1 MTDLITL
8 KDPRAPAAEAFRV
21 LRTNIQFSALD
32 QPIHTLL
39 ITSAAADEGKG
50 ITAANLAVTMA
61 QGGSRVILVDADLRR
76 PSQSALW
83 KLPNER
89 GLSTAVLENLPPE
102 ALPLHSTA
110 VEGLCVLTAGTPVP
124 NPADLLGSKRMESL
138 ITALKAQAD
147 YVLFDA
153 PPVLAAADAPLLATK
168 LDATLLVLQ
177 AGSTRRDHAQRAKE
191 ALLRAKARII
201 GVALTNAPRDSSLST
216 YGKAQL

>member
-1 MTDLITL
+1 MIDLITL
-8 KDPRAPAAEAFRV
+8 RDPRAPAAEAFRV

-39 ITSAAADEGKG
+39 ITSASADEGKG
-50 ITAANLAVTMA
+50 STAANLAVTMA

-89 GLSTAVLENLPPE
+89 GLSAAILENLPAE
-102 ALPLHSTA
+102 ALPLQPTP
-110 VEGLCVLTAGTPVP
+110 VEGLRVLTAGAPVP
-124 NPADLLGSKRMESL
+124 NPADLLGSKRMEAL
-138 ITALKAQAD
+138 IAALKAQAD

-168 LDATLLVLQ
+168 LDAVLLVLQ
-177 AGSTRRDHAQRAKE
+177 AGNTRRDRAQRAKE
-191 ALLRAKARII
+191 ALTRVNARII
-201 GVALTNAPRDSSLST
+201 GVALTNAPRDSLLST
-216 YGKAQL
+216 YGKV

>member
-1 MTDLITL
+1 MSDLITL
-8 KDPRAPAAEAFRV
+8 KDPRAAAAEAFRV

-39 ITSAAADEGKG
+39 ITSAAADEGKSL
-50 ITAANLAVTMA
+50 TAANLAVTMA

-76 PSQSALW
+76 PSQHALW
-83 KLPNER
+83 KLENGR
-89 GLSTAVLENLPPE
+89 GLTDAVLEKTIAE
-102 ALPLHSTA
+102 TLPLQET
-110 VEGLCVLTAGTPVP
+110 VVDGLRVLMSGTPVP

-138 ITALKAQAD
+138 IAALKAQAD
-147 YVLFDA
+147 YVIFDA
-153 PPVLAAADAPLLATK
+153 PPVLAAADTPLLATK

-191 ALLRAKARII
+191 ALQRVNARII

-216 YGKAQL
+216 YGKA

>member
-39 ITSAAADEGKG
+39 ITSASADEGKG
-50 ITAANLAVTMA
+50 VAAANLAVTMA

-76 PSQSALW
+76 PSQGALW

-89 GLSTAVLENLPPE
+89 GLTTAILENLQAD
-102 ALPLHSTA
+102 ALPLQNTV
-110 VEGLCVLTAGTPVP
+110 VEGLRVLTAGAPVP
-124 NPADLLGSKRMESL
+124 NPADLLGSKRMDSL
-138 ITALKAQAD
+138 IAALKAQAD

-168 LDATLLVLQ
+168 LDAVLLVVE
-177 AGSTRRDHAQRAKE
+177 AGNTRRDHAQRAKE
-191 ALLRAKARII
+191 ALVRVNARII

-216 YGKAQL
+216 YGKV

>member
-39 ITSAAADEGKG
+39 ITSASADEGKG
-50 ITAANLAVTMA
+50 VAAANLAVTMA

-83 KLPNER
+83 KLSDDR
-89 GLSTAVLENLPPE
+89 GLTTAILENLQAD
-102 ALPLHSTA
+102 ALPLQSTV
-110 VEGLCVLTAGTPVP
+110 VEGLRVLTAGAPVP
-124 NPADLLGSKRMESL
+124 NPADLLGSKRMDSL
-138 ITALKAQAD
+138 IAALKAQAD

-168 LDATLLVLQ
+168 LDAVLLVVE
-177 AGSTRRDHAQRAKE
+177 AGNTRRDHAQRAKE
-191 ALLRAKARII
+191 ALVRVNARII

-216 YGKAQL
+216 YGKV

>member
-39 ITSAAADEGKG
+39 ITSASADEGKG
-50 ITAANLAVTMA
+50 VAAANLAVTMA

-89 GLSTAVLENLPPE
+89 GLTTAILENLQAD
-102 ALPLHSTA
+102 ALPLQNTV
-110 VEGLCVLTAGTPVP
+110 VEGLRVLTAGTPVP
-124 NPADLLGSKRMESL
+124 NPADLLGSKRMDSL
-138 ITALKAQAD
+138 IEALKAQAD
-147 YVLFDA
+147 YILFDA
-153 PPVLAAADAPLLATK
+153 PPVLAAADAALLATK
-168 LDATLLVLQ
+168 LDAVLLVVQ
-177 AGSTRRDHAQRAKE
+177 AGNTRRDHAQRAKE
-191 ALLRAKARII
+191 ALVRVNARII

-216 YGKAQL
+216 YGKA

>member
-1 MTDLITL
+1 MSDLITL
-8 KDPRAPAAEAFRV
+8 KDPRAAAAEAFRV

-39 ITSAAADEGKG
+39 ITSAAADEGKSV
-50 ITAANLAVTMA
+50 TAANLAVTMA

-76 PSQSALW
+76 PSQHTIW
-83 KLPNER
+83 KLENAR
-89 GLSTAVLENLPPE
+89 GLTDALLEKNLAE
-102 ALPLHSTA
+102 ALPLQET
-110 VEGLCVLTAGTPVP
+110 VVDGLRVLTSGTPVP

-138 ITALKAQAD
+138 IAALKAQTD
-147 YVLFDA
+147 YVIFDA

-191 ALLRAKARII
+191 ALQRVNARII
-201 GVALTNAPRDSSLST
+201 GVALTNAPRDSSLSP
-216 YGKAQL
+216 YGKV

>member
-8 KDPRAPAAEAFRV
+8 KDPRAAAAEAFRV

-39 ITSAAADEGKG
+39 ITSAAADEGKSA
-50 ITAANLAVTMA
+50 TAANLAVTMA

-89 GLSTAVLENLPPE
+89 GLTTAILENLQAD
-102 ALPLHSTA
+102 ALPLQNT
-110 VEGLCVLTAGTPVP
+110 VVDGLRVLTSGAPVP
-124 NPADLLGSKRMESL
+124 NPADLLGSKRMDSL
-138 ITALKAQAD
+138 IAALKAQAD
-147 YVLFDA
+147 YVIFDA

-168 LDATLLVLQ
+168 LDAVLLVLQ

-191 ALLRAKARII
+191 ALTRVNARII

-216 YGKAQL
+216 YGRV